1 MAIFS
6 GRHFRLVGPARTS
19 HPETPPISPGPSG
32 EGSLSQM
39 GAFFRQAAR
48 RQNRRC
54 WATPRKCHDS
64 QTTPNLATRSVPT
77 LIAFPPFISSVV
89 AGGRPYPFSSA
100 VRLAG
105 GPRLCDMCHIALF
118 FVVAWQEILFRRPV
132 CAQARNTH
140 SRTHAHTTTTTTTP
154 PTLAKNA
161 TVAPVPQ
168 NGPGDAT
175 RSRPAFPEGRN

>member
-1 MAIFS
+1 MAIFG

-19 HPETPPISPGPSG
+19 DPETPPIASGPSG
-32 EGSLSQM
+32 EGSLSHM
-39 GAFFRQAAR
+39 GAIFRQAAR

-77 LIAFPPFISSVV
+77 LIASPPFISSVV
-89 AGGRPYPFSSA
+89 AGGRPYPFSRA
-100 VRLAG
+100 VRLVG
-105 GPRLCDMCHIALF
+105 GPRLCDTCHIALF

-140 SRTHAHTTTTTTTP
+140 SRSHNHNHNHAP
-154 PTLAKNA
+154 DPRKKCNCGACPAEWPRRCNA
-161 TVAPVPQ
+161 QSPSV
-168 NGPGDAT
+168 
-175 RSRPAFPEGRN
+175 SRR